1 MRQLSAD
8 LTIDAPADQVWEVI
22 GPGFARMGEWA
33 SVILASTATPGPA
46 GPACPGPACAGPAGS
61 DGAPVTGRVCA
72 TGVRLVPRV
81 TETLIAYDQARRTLS
96 YQAQDLPALV
106 TLARNIWT
114 VVPFG
119 EHRCRVA
126 LQAQFQARGA
136 LGVLAGWA
144 VSVQTRRNARLLE
157 ADLSHYIRHGTP
169 SPRKHRQLRKAA
181 RRSPAGT
188 SARLRE
194 PGGW

>member
-22 GPGFARMGEWA
+22 GPGFARIGEWA

-46 GPACPGPACAGPAGS
+46 GPAYAGPVCAGPAGA

-81 TETLIAYDQARRTLS
+81 TENLIAYDQARRTLS

-106 TLARNIWT
+106 TLARNTWT
-114 VVPFG
+114 VVPVG

-169 SPRKHRQLRKAA
+169 SPRKQRQLRKAA

-194 PGGW
+194 LGGW

>member
-22 GPGFARMGEWA
+22 GPGFARIGEWA

-46 GPACPGPACAGPAGS
+46 GPAYAGPICAGPAGA

-81 TETLIAYDQARRTLS
+81 TENLIAYDQARRTLS

-106 TLARNIWT
+106 TLARNTWT
-114 VVPFG
+114 VVPVG

-136 LGVLAGWA
+136 LGVLAGWVVA
-144 VSVQTRRNARLLE
+144 VQARRNARLLG

-169 SPRKHRQLRKAA
+169 SPRKQRQLRKAA

-194 PGGW
+194 PGGR